1 MRKTSTAA
9 LIIASLTAL
18 YGCVTD
24 DKEYYLVDPFE
35 FKTVCLV
42 DNKNVPSTFFIA
54 LHQAIVDKG
63 LEVKIVKKVNND
75 VAKCPATVLYEA
87 DFTDSKPTGF
97 LRDAKLILL
106 QPDKP
111 SVVVKMDEIGEPV
124 PLLDKMSDTA
134 PTIRDMVNRLL
145 PRGTPW

>member
-1 MRKTSTAA
+1 MRKTSTITV
-9 LIIASLTAL
+9 IIAVLTTL

-24 DKEYYLVDPFE
+24 NKEYYLVDPFE

-63 LEVKIVKKVNND
+63 LEVKIVKKADND
-75 VAKCPATVLYEA
+75 VSMCPATVVYEA
-87 DFTDSKPTGF
+87 EFSDNEATGY
-97 LRDAKLILL
+97 LRDAKLILI
-106 QPDKP
+106 QPNKP
-111 SVVVKMDEIGEPV
+111 STIVRMEDIGEPV
-124 PLLDKMSDTA
+124 PLLDKMADTA
-134 PTIRDMVNRLL
+134 PAIRDMVNRLL